1 LIETIDNLKKLIK
14 NKNTCL
20 FLDISENIYID
31 GDKNSLSVMFKNIIE
46 HSIKYT
52 PENGS
57 ITISLLNNGIF
68 STEDTGPGIDK
79 CKHEE
84 VFKRFV
90 RADKTDQDGSGL
102 GLFIVK
108 WIVDAHAAIIKLSN
122 AQPSG
127 LAIEITF
134 VKK

>member
-57 ITISLLNNGIF
+57 ITISLLNNG
-68 STEDTGPGIDK
+68 SMKKYSSDLSEQT
-79 CKHEE
+79 
-84 VFKRFV
+84 KRI
-90 RADKTDQDGSGL
+90 KTA
-102 GLFIVK
+102 
-108 WIVDAHAAIIKLSN
+108 VDLVYLLSN
-122 AQPSG
+122 G
-127 LAIEITF
+127 
-134 VKK
+134 